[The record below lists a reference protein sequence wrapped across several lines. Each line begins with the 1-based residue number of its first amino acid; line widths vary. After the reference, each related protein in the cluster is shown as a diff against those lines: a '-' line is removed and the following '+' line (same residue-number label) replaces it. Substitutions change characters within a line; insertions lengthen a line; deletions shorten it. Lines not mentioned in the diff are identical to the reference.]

1 MLFKTPT
8 ADAETKKRSLYVFP
22 LWGAVNRHIEG
33 RNGRPAS
40 IMWDAMDKRPRG
52 EVALTRRC

>member
-8 ADAETKKRSLYVFP
+8 ANAETKKRSLYVFP
-22 LWGAVNRHIEG
+22 LDVTANPHCTS
-33 RNGRPAS
+33 RNGQPTT
-40 IMWDAMDKRPRG
+40 IMWDAADNGPRG